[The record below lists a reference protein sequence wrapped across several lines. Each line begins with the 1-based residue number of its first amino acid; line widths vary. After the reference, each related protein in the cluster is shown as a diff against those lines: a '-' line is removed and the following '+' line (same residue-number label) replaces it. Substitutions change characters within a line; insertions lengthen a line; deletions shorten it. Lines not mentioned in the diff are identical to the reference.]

1 MLLTR
6 PSNHSSIIMVL
17 SYGPEISSLV
27 WGAAQYVDRILKGK
41 KPSEL
46 PVQQPSRL
54 QLVLN
59 LKTAKDLG
67 LAISPALQARHAYVF
82 LC

>member
-1 MLLTR
+1 M
-6 PSNHSSIIMVL
+6 
-17 SYGPEISSLV
+17 SYGPEIGSLV
-27 WGAAQYVDRILKGK
+27 WGAAQYVDRVLKGE

-59 LKTAKDLG
+59 LKTAKHLG
-67 LAISPALQARHAYVF
+67 LAISPALQARADEVIE
-82 LC
+82 